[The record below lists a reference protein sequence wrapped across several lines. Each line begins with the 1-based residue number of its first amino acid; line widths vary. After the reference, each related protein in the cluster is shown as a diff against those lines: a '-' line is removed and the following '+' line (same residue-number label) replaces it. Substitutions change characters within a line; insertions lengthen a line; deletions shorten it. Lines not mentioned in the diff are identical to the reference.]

1 MKQDINNEIV
11 VCTYSYKDIPFLHS
25 TENGQLYRSE
35 CKRKGRFMKPIKLT
49 VTVNGCSKRV
59 KHLGNIYYFS
69 TLKKLAFREKTVINM
84 KREYCDDSLPF

>member
-1 MKQDINNEIV
+1 MAEKHIV
-11 VCTYSYKDIPFLHS
+11 ICTRSYVGIPYLHA
-25 TENGQLYRSE
+25 TEDGQLYRSSCE
-35 CKRKGRFMKPIKLT
+35 RKGRFMHPIKLT

-59 KHLGNIYYFS
+59 KHLGKIYYFS